1 MNGSRKHAKEII
13 DHHIK
18 SLKAFNTLIKSVVLV
33 GSLSDQSYTGNAG
46 SDIDLNHI
54 LYDDAPQ
61 NARKTIRQQL

>member
-33 GSLSDQSYTGNAG
+33 GRSF
-46 SDIDLNHI
+46 
-54 LYDDAPQ
+54 
-61 NARKTIRQQL
+61 